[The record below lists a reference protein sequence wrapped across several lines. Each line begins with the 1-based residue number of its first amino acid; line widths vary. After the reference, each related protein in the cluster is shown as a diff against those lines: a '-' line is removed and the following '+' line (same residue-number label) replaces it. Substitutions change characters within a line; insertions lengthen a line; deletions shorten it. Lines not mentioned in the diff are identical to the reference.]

1 MNKNVK
7 IKSCCLKADE
17 LNNNNRIYP
26 LKEVEKVYNNLK
38 NNAIPITLDFP
49 SSVGFIPPEIICG
62 KVSKVY
68 MENNNLWIEGEICSE
83 NFSVASNIVN
93 DMLSNNISLY
103 CCSFGVGNINEKN
116 EVYDYDI
123 KGVALYPECAFDI
136 KPLEIINEEEN
147 EPNIN

>member
-17 LNNNNRIYP
+17 LNSNNRIYP
-26 LKEVEKVYNNLK
+26 LKEVEKAYDDLK
-38 NNAIPITLDFP
+38 NNEMPILLEFP
-49 SSVGFIPPEIICG
+49 SSTASIHPDLICG

-68 MENNNLWIEGEICSE
+68 MENNDLWIEGEIY
-83 NFSVASNIVN
+83 NGKFSPASNKVN
-93 DMLSNNISLY
+93 DMLSNNLSLY
-103 CCSFGVGNINEKN
+103 CCSFGEGNINDNN

-123 KGVALYPECAFDI
+123 KGVALYPKCAFDI

-147 EPNIN
+147 ESNIN

>member
-17 LNNNNRIYP
+17 LNRNNRIYP

-49 SSVGFIPPEIICG
+49 FSVDFIPPEIICG

-68 MENNNLWIEGEICSE
+68 MENNNLWIEGEICSG

-93 DMLSNNISLY
+93 DMLSNNLSLY
-103 CCSFGVGNINEKN
+103 CCSFGAGNINEKN